1 MKLTDRLNLLKAG
14 YSRQEIEAMIEADE
28 TAPDVNAPDTTA
40 VDPVANPQ
48 DNTAVLSA
56 IDELTKAI
64 QASNILNSSR
74 ESAPQVKESVEDILN
89 TLVNGTKKGE

>member
-48 DNTAVLSA
+48 DNTAVLTA

-74 ESAPQVKESVEDILN
+74 ESAPQVKESVEDILT
-89 TLVNGTKKGE
+89 TLVNGKKE

>member
-1 MKLTDRLNLLKAG
+1 MKISDRLNLLKAG
-14 YSRQEIEAMIEADE
+14 YSRQEIDAMIEAED

-40 VDPVANPQ
+40 VDPVANSQ
-48 DNTAVLSA
+48 DNTAVLTA

-74 ESAPQVKESVEDILN
+74 ASAPQVKESVEDILN
-89 TLVNGTKKGE
+89 TIVNGKKE